1 MIKVRRS
8 YICNSMFIIKKV
20 ICHDMCSRNSLNL
33 FQQQFWYLPS
43 TFWTRTCCI
52 CLFLDYFQLIK
63 KKLKIKKK
71 IFFLI
76 ILLIFSFLSASH
88 HTSHFLIL
96 PIFTSQ
102 FSLINSHIT
111 WALAALPAS
120 WRDIQSGVLPINEL

>member
-8 YICNSMFIIKKV
+8 YLCYYVTVCLLLKKSYV
-20 ICHDMCSRNSLNL
+20 LKNSLNL

-43 TFWTRTCCI
+43 TFWARTCCI
-52 CLFLDYFQLIK
+52 CLFLNYFQLLK
-63 KKLKIKKK
+63 KNKKLI
-71 IFFLI
+71 IFFFFFNNCI
-76 ILLIFSFLSASH
+76 IFFISFSF
-88 HTSHFLIL
+88 TPHFSIL

-120 WRDIQSGVLPINEL
+120 WRDIQSGVLPIMN